1 MGSLLQAQVSLLAC
15 PAIRSYLPLATA
27 FVEFKNCLRELLRRT
42 DASSMSTIEWV
53 YDKVSNLSAASDEW
67 TNEIDLLARYW
78 ADGSSQRVRT
88 PPQKEIY
95 HAYRATTEL
104 FLALPS
110 LASPEERAR
119 SPSYFSLIGYHLRHM
134 FDHQN
139 ITPLYNAGPQQAVHY
154 GHPNYPY
161 PQSLTS
167 ESALWA
173 QRMKV
178 YFQRLPD
185 LVTDMETD
193 GLGNREQIMSAWVL
207 MMFRGMCWSRCHV
220 LISGKTIPIQYCGSQ
235 LPVYLG

>member
-1 MGSLLQAQVSLLAC
+1 L
-15 PAIRSYLPLATA
+15 RSSVVDSRSSSVTA
-27 FVEFKNCLRELLRRT
+27 FVEFKKCLGDLVRRT
-42 DASSMSTIEWV
+42 DVSSMSSVVWV
-53 YDKVSNLSAASDEW
+53 HEKISSLSAASDEW

-78 ADGSSQRVRT
+78 ADASSQNVRK
-88 PPQKEIY
+88 PPQQDIY
-95 HAYRATTEL
+95 HAYRTTTSLLLDIPKLATLEE
-104 FLALPS
+104 
-110 LASPEERAR
+110 SPR
-119 SPSYFSLIGYHLRHM
+119 SPSYFSMIAYHLRHM

-139 ITPLYNAGPQQAVHY
+139 ITPLYNTAPRQGLHY
-154 GHPNYPY
+154 GHSSYPY

-185 LVTDMETD
+185 LVSDMEKE
-193 GLGNREQIMSAWVL
+193 GLGNKEHIMSAWVL

>member
-1 MGSLLQAQVSLLAC
+1 MESCLLTVPAFDEFRKCLL
-15 PAIRSYLPLATA
+15 YLL
-27 FVEFKNCLRELLRRT
+27 ERT
-42 DASSMSTIEWV
+42 DASSMSNIAWV
-53 YDKVSNLSAASDEW
+53 YQKISKLSDASDEW

-78 ADGSSQRVRT
+78 ADSSSQSVRT
-88 PPQKEIY
+88 PPQQEIY
-95 HAYRATTEL
+95 DAYRQSTAL
-104 FLALPS
+104 ILDLPKLA
-110 LASPEERAR
+110 APEESPC
-119 SPSYFSLIGYHLRHM
+119 SPSYFSMIAYHLRHM

-139 ITPLYNAGPQQAVHY
+139 VTPLYNAGSQQGIHY
-154 GHPNYPY
+154 GHPSYPY

-173 QRMKV
+173 ERMKI

-185 LVTDMETD
+185 LVTDMERD
-193 GLGNREQIMSAWVL
+193 GLGNKEQIMSAWVL